1 MNAPKAHDHCAHV
14 AAAYDHADHLLWVAS
29 RLRAAIARAAA
40 EGDANAQAAAD
51 ELRAEPDLAAAAA
64 RAARDDLSPADQIFA
79 ASLTAM
85 GWDADAL

>member
-64 RAARDDLSPADQIFA
+64 RAARDDLSPADQILK
-79 ASLTAM
+79 ASLTTPRRES
-85 GWDADAL
+85 DAL